1 MYSPITY
8 FLFPITLTST
18 EGLREGLHSSLKD
31 STLLTSSLAFGLL
44 AMFKIYHGYHRC
56 DGFFLSRIFIVCC
69 WIYMRLPGAMIITD
83 YLLLE
88 AIQRRTGANII
99 RNKSSVK
106 WQHKIEWNPWKIK
119 SVASGVI
126 RELLS
131 ACALSWRRR
140 SKSCCLVV
148 ALSVENEE
156 WELDFSF
163 SEEWKVKS
171 EEWKVKSEKSR
182 WRNYKVIGNRI

>member
-1 MYSPITY
+1 MIGKCILLLPIFYSLLPYLPPRGI
-8 FLFPITLTST
+8 
-18 EGLREGLHSSLKD
+18 REGLHSSLKD

-106 WQHKIEWNPWKIK
+106 WQHNIE
-119 SVASGVI
+119 
-126 RELLS
+126 
-131 ACALSWRRR
+131 
-140 SKSCCLVV
+140 
-148 ALSVENEE
+148 
-156 WELDFSF
+156 
-163 SEEWKVKS
+163 
-171 EEWKVKSEKSR
+171 
-182 WRNYKVIGNRI
+182 